1 MIPVPM
7 EKEPE
12 SYCRCFREMFIP
24 FLDRTDQDILKVWLS
39 GITYPDSTYHV
50 VRDEEHSY
58 YYVLEYVVRGKGH
71 IRFNDHYYEPQ
82 AGDVYLIQPRIQ
94 QEYWS
99 DPDDPWEK
107 IWFDVSGSLM
117 DALCSVYQ
125 LRGIVLFPQCPLEK
139 EFREGIEILR
149 RQEENTLERFSLVLH
164 KILYRLHRHRQNNP
178 EQCKSPEGLRLKA
191 FLDGN
196 WQKPLS
202 LKTMAALIRKSPA
215 QTFRIFQKDWN
226 ITPYAYLQNLRL
238 FIACQYLRNSDC
250 TVKSLAV
257 MTGFK
262 DEFYF
267 SNWFKQKKGVSP
279 SLYRKMYAGK
289 SPENPDVF

>member
-1 MIPVPM
+1 MSEMI
-7 EKEPE
+7 EKEPRI
-12 SYCRCFREMFIP
+12 YMHCFRETFIP

-39 GITYPDSTYHV
+39 GITHPDSTYHV
-50 VRDEEHSY
+50 IRNEEQSH
-58 YYVLEYVVRGKGH
+58 YYVLEYVVRGRGH
-71 IRFNDHYYEPQ
+71 IRFNDHYYEPCG
-82 AGDVYLIQPRIQ
+82 GDVYLIQPRIQ

-107 IWFDVSGSLM
+107 IWFDISGSLV

-149 RQEENTLERFSLVLH
+149 ERNDASLERFSIVLH
-164 KILYRLHRHRQNNP
+164 RIFYRLHRHRQNNP

-191 FLDGN
+191 YLDAN
-196 WQKPLS
+196 WQKAVS
-202 LKTMAALIRKSPA
+202 LRDMAALIRKSPA
-215 QTFRIFQKDWN
+215 QTFRIFRKDWN
-226 ITPYAYLQNLRL
+226 VTPYAYLQNLRL
-238 FIACQYLRNSDC
+238 FIACQYLRNSDT
-250 TVKSLAV
+250 TVKGLAL

-267 SNWFKQKKGVSP
+267 SNWFKQKKGISP
-279 SLYRKMYAGK
+279 SLYRKRYVGK
-289 SPENPDVF
+289 PIDNDDLL

>member
-1 MIPVPM
+1 M
-7 EKEPE
+7 
-12 SYCRCFREMFIP
+12 
-24 FLDRTDQDILKVWLS
+24 
-39 GITYPDSTYHV
+39 
-50 VRDEEHSY
+50 
-58 YYVLEYVVRGKGH
+58 
-71 IRFNDHYYEPQ
+71 
-82 AGDVYLIQPRIQ
+82 
-94 QEYWS
+94 
-99 DPDDPWEK
+99 
-107 IWFDVSGSLM
+107 
-117 DALCSVYQ
+117 
-125 LRGIVLFPQCPLEK
+125 LFPQCPLEK

-164 KILYRLHRHRQNNP
+164 KILYRLHRHGRIIRNSANLP
-178 EQCKSPEGLRLKA
+178 KGSALKA

-226 ITPYAYLQNLRL
+226 HTPYAYLQNLRL